1 MWVSGRCKGACCA
14 IRGCRA
20 TYACAHPA
28 LLPFFAYLVVAGR
41 VTAADQEVEGGLPAS
56 WEGGLGLLSA
66 SPAGGEDEADRAEQG
81 GGRQAS
87 GHLGDSTTAGAV
99 GAPPPQPPPQPA
111 ASEDG
116 LAASPASPAKA
127 GAAVDGPSPAAD
139 GSGSSGPALAVP
151 PCPAGAAA
159 VAAAADTSAEE
170 GGGSGSDA
178 SPTWKTVRLI
188 WAPMAALSLSSTVA
202 LTLFPF
208 FTYVPTSGLLGES
221 LPKVRQRAA
230 RSLHMELHVTPKLP
244 LPLLPA
250 LLQRVCGCSGAC
262 TGHTAALPVL
272 PWSQVI
278 FFVRIFADVLG
289 RFLPRLSFLT
299 AHSPATP
306 LIVSGVKALGELGG
320 GEAAC
325 AVAFCG

>member
-1 MWVSGRCKGACCA
+1 M
-14 IRGCRA
+14 
-20 TYACAHPA
+20 
-28 LLPFFAYLVVAGR
+28 
-41 VTAADQEVEGGLPAS
+41 TAADQEVEGGLPAS

-81 GGRQAS
+81 GGRRAS

-99 GAPPPQPPPQPA
+99 GPPPPPPQPA
-111 ASEDG
+111 ASQDG
-116 LAASPASPAKA
+116 PAAGPASPAKA

-178 SPTWKTVRLI
+178 SPTWQTVRLI

-230 RSLHMELHVTPKLP
+230 RSLHVELHVASKLP
-244 LPLLPA
+244 LPLL
-250 LLQRVCGCSGAC
+250 LCCRGY
-262 TGHTAALPVL
+262 AALVVHALVTQPHCLCCPVCRSSSSSGSL
-272 PWSQVI
+272 LTCWAASCPASPSSPPTH
-278 FFVRIFADVLG
+278 R
-289 RFLPRLSFLT
+289 PR
-299 AHSPATP
+299 H
-306 LIVSGVKALGELGG
+306 
-320 GEAAC
+320 
-325 AVAFCG
+325 